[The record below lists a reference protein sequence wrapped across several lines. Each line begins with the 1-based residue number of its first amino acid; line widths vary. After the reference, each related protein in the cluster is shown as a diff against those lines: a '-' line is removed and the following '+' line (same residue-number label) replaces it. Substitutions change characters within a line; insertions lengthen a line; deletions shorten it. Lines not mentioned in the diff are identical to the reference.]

1 MFQHHDKPEVW
12 IRAILWEYN
21 ENFNDTRVKNLLLN
35 AQNRHPESQKL
46 FLTFFQI
53 ELENKSQLSD
63 FEALRHADVVYT
75 SCKKKFTNIEFYIEM
90 LSIVDRFSYASSI
103 QQNILEDMRLLFPR
117 DEKLWHILAQRELHG
132 LSAVDCTMDF
142 SGLIKMEGSMN
153 KDEDSKFNLKKLKI
167 EDLSAPANHTLR
179 KRIELCMQIYEES
192 VKVVNI

>member
-1 MFQHHDKPEVW
+1 MW

-192 VKVVNI
+192 VKVVNIYFMSIFGL